1 MLTLILIALAG
12 AAANLVDGGIG
23 MGFGVTSTTMLLL
36 AGLGPAQAS
45 AVVHTAELG
54 TTAISGLSHARF
66 GNVDWKT
73 VVRLG
78 VPGGIAAFV
87 GATLLSNIST
97 AAAAPV
103 TALILVGIGA
113 NLIWRF
119 AQPRR
124 RGSAYKRSH
133 STPFLAGL
141 GLVGGFVDS
150 TGGGGW
156 GPVSTSTLMA
166 IGREQPRR
174 IVGTVNAAEFLVTL
188 GATAGFIVGL
198 WHDIVGNLAAVIALL
213 IGGAITAPI
222 AAWLISRIN
231 PVLLG
236 GLVGT
241 AIVGLNIS
249 KVIGGAETYF
259 GWSVPS
265 AVTSIVIAVVVAAGA
280 AATVRGTLRTTRARA
295 AELEAENAEEA
306 AHADFH
312 APDYP
317 ERVAAAHHFHG
328 SRRSGVTIVQ
338 DKAPESPASDRM

>member
-1 MLTLILIALAG
+1 M
-12 AAANLVDGGIG
+12 
-23 MGFGVTSTTMLLL
+23 
-36 AGLGPAQAS
+36 
-45 AVVHTAELG
+45 
-54 TTAISGLSHARF
+54 
-66 GNVDWKT
+66 
-73 VVRLG
+73 
-78 VPGGIAAFV
+78 
-87 GATLLSNIST
+87 
-97 AAAAPV
+97 
-103 TALILVGIGA
+103 
-113 NLIWRF
+113 
-119 AQPRR
+119 
-124 RGSAYKRSH
+124 
-133 STPFLAGL
+133 
-141 GLVGGFVDS
+141 GGFVDS

-174 IVGTVNAAEFLVTL
+174 IVGTVNAAEFLVTF

-198 WHDIVGNLAAVIALL
+198 WHDIVANLAAVIALL

-259 GWSVPS
+259 GWAVPA
-265 AVTSIVIAVVVAAGA
+265 AVTPIAVAVVVAAGV
-280 AATVRGTLRTTRARA
+280 AATVRGALRTRRARA

-317 ERVAAAHHFHG
+317 ERVAAAHRAHG
-328 SRRSGVTIVQ
+328 SRKSGVTIVQ
-338 DKAPESPASDRM
+338 DKAPKSPAADRA